1 MHVCHVNRPVSAD
14 FSVDVFFS
22 LGFKTRAEIQPAS
35 SLRTPRS
42 KYTCLGF
49 VWITRGL
56 ARARAVLEDRSRW
69 MCSLETSAR
78 WVSGSQFWV
87 YLTCISPMQIDFAG
101 VSQKRPLIPSYAIL
115 KKKQKTKGDSNR
127 TLNENK
133 VT

>member
-56 ARARAVLEDRSRW
+56 ARARAVLEGPVKVDG
-69 MCSLETSAR
+69 L
-78 WVSGSQFWV
+78 SGNFS
-87 YLTCISPMQIDFAG
+87 
-101 VSQKRPLIPSYAIL
+101 KRGFREPVLGIF
-115 KKKQKTKGDSNR
+115 
-127 TLNENK
+127 
-133 VT
+133 